1 MDLGLKS
8 KKALVFGG
16 SSGLGLAAA
25 RSLAAEGAEI
35 FLISR
40 DKKKLKSARD
50 EIKKDFGVSCEYA
63 CFDMTNSDEIDNFIN
78 NIKSSDFNILI
89 NNTGGPPPSN
99 TSNTKSDYWE
109 KYINSIILNTIK
121 VTDNLLDYM
130 KENKWGRVITI
141 TSSGV
146 VQPINDLLIS
156 NTLRPAITGYMKTLS
171 NEVSQYGITVNTI
184 MPGRILTN
192 RTLQVN
198 QSKADKAGISY
209 EEAIDISSSEIPIKR
224 LGKPEEFGDVVCF
237 LASEKASYI
246 SGSNF
251 RVDGGL
257 IKSI

>member
-40 DKKKLKSARD
+40 DQKKLNGARD

-63 CFDMTNSDEIDNFIN
+63 CYDMTNSDEIDNFIN

-130 KENKWGRVITI
+130 KKKAWEQCADAI
-141 TSSGV
+141 
-146 VQPINDLLIS
+146 INIEIGETTRES
-156 NTLRPAITGYMKTLS
+156 
-171 NEVSQYGITVNTI
+171 
-184 MPGRILTN
+184 
-192 RTLQVN
+192 
-198 QSKADKAGISY
+198 GISFVEETEEVYRSKMYRGIAVNIY
-209 EEAIDISSSEIPIKR
+209 EDSTFFK
-224 LGKPEEFGDVVCF
+224 K
-237 LASEKASYI
+237 Y
-246 SGSNF
+246 
-251 RVDGGL
+251 
-257 IKSI
+257 